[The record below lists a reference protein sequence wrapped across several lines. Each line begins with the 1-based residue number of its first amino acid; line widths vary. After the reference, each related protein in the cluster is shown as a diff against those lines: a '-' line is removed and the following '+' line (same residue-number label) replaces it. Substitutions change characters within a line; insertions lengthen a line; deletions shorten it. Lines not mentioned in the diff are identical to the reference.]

1 VPHDC
6 GGKNRAPKHRPID
19 DVMVEMHSASDDI
32 LLSTTAVDDDPGDF
46 VPDKQVRRE
55 LGNIT
60 AVTLWEYTNDPRLDF
75 PPPIKIRNRN
85 FRSRKLLNAFKK
97 RRINEASDDRE
108 TARKLSA
115 PAREAR
121 ARLRDLNSGDHL

>member
-1 VPHDC
+1 VPH
-6 GGKNRAPKHRPID
+6 GKKSRAPKHHSINNYALAEISAND
-19 DVMVEMHSASDDI
+19 DTP
-32 LLSTTAVDDDPGDF
+32 LSTTAVDDDPGDF

-97 RRINEASDDRE
+97 RRINEAGDDRE

-121 ARLRDLNSGDHL
+121 ARLRDLNSGDRQ